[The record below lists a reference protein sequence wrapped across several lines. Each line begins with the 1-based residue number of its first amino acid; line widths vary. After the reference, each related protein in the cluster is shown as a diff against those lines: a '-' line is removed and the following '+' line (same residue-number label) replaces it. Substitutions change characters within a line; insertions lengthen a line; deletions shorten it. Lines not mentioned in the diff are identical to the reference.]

1 VSVVFNNLEPGAHGL
16 HVGLAGDT
24 ATTPEPLLRFD
35 VKPRND
41 LVITIQPIG
50 LDLGGGNVLSPAT
63 PPTEADLKAYLDEV
77 FGPQA
82 NVYTTVNTI
91 RPQVNV
97 AFDTG
102 LGVAYGNRGV
112 ADGKLSILQGRF
124 GRKELYSPEEEA
136 ILEAA
141 GAEPDPTAGI
151 TIYWVGG
158 GVMDSYQWDS
168 HGEEAEGS
176 ADKLKPTPATGWA
189 GKATASTR
197 KETEDPY
204 PRVIWVVGWSQAQA
218 SAQYASMKWV
228 IAHELGHALAD
239 VSHTVDKYHLINGNK
254 EQAKPD
260 NINGFSAYSDNT
272 LRLMTGMSGN
282 NRRSGPVLLNKFERD
297 RIGSF
302 FPPFN

>member
-1 VSVVFNNLEPGAHGL
+1 MSAVFNNL
-16 HVGLAGDT
+16 
-24 ATTPEPLLRFD
+24 
-35 VKPRND
+35 
-41 LVITIQPIG
+41 
-50 LDLGGGNVLSPAT
+50 
-63 PPTEADLKAYLDEV
+63 KAV
-77 FGPQA
+77 
-82 NVYTTVNTI
+82 
-91 RPQVNV
+91 
-97 AFDTG
+97 
-102 LGVAYGNRGV
+102 
-112 ADGKLSILQGRF
+112 
-124 GRKELYSPEEEA
+124 
-136 ILEAA
+136 
-141 GAEPDPTAGI
+141 GAEPDSTAGI

-158 GVMDSYQWDS
+158 GVMDSYQWDTTA
-168 HGEEAEGS
+168 EEADGS
-176 ADKLKPTPATGWA
+176 ADRLKPTPATGWA
-189 GKATASTR
+189 GKAMRGTR
-197 KETEDPY
+197 PDTNPG
-204 PRVIWVVGWSQAQA
+204 PRVIWVLGWSQAQA